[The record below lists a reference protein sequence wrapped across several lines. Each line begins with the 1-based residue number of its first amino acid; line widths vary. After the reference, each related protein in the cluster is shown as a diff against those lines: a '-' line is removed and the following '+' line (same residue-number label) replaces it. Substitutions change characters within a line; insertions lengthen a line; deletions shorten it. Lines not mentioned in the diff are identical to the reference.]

1 MNCVRSIKILSP
13 SEVSQM
19 TQDQFEI
26 LDAAAAAAPPPPPPM
41 QQQAAS
47 SNCDEVAHT
56 QTSAPN
62 PNMDP

>member
-1 MNCVRSIKILSP
+1 
-13 SEVSQM
+13 M

-47 SNCDEVAHT
+47 SNSDDVAHT

-62 PNMDP
+62 SNMDP

>member
-1 MNCVRSIKILSP
+1 
-13 SEVSQM
+13 M

>member
-1 MNCVRSIKILSP
+1 
-13 SEVSQM
+13 M

-26 LDAAAAAAPPPPPPM
+26 LDAAAAAPPPPPPM

-47 SNCDEVAHT
+47 SNSDDVAHT

>member
-1 MNCVRSIKILSP
+1 
-13 SEVSQM
+13 M

-26 LDAAAAAAPPPPPPM
+26 LDAAAAAPPPPPPM

-47 SNCDEVAHT
+47 SNSDDVAHT

-62 PNMDP
+62 PNMDL

>member
-1 MNCVRSIKILSP
+1 
-13 SEVSQM
+13 M

-26 LDAAAAAAPPPPPPM
+26 LDAAAAAAAPPPPAPM

-47 SNCDEVAHT
+47 SNSDDVAHT

>member
-1 MNCVRSIKILSP
+1 
-13 SEVSQM
+13 M

-26 LDAAAAAAPPPPPPM
+26 LDAAAAAAPPPAPM

-47 SNCDEVAHT
+47 SNSDDVTHT

>member
-13 SEVSQM
+13 SEVSHM

-26 LDAAAAAAPPPPPPM
+26 LDAAAAAPPPPPPI

-47 SNCDEVAHT
+47 SNSEDVAHT